1 MSAADLAP
9 RQRWLALA
17 QGLQQDLK
25 DYAALRQLLAQ
36 QYQAALRHDAAA
48 MQQLA
53 QAISSLA
60 DRLHG
65 MREQRVGHA
74 QALLPGQGA
83 VSMLA
88 VIALLQPPLRAQFE
102 QLWQRL
108 LELVQACKQD
118 NLRNGQLIAEQA
130 EIMQTAVFGK
140 AQDLIYAPL

>member
-1 MSAADLAP
+1 
-9 RQRWLALA
+9 
-17 QGLQQDLK
+17 
-25 DYAALRQLLAQ
+25 
-36 QYQAALRHDAAA
+36 
-48 MQQLA
+48 
-53 QAISSLA
+53 
-60 DRLHG
+60 
-65 MREQRVGHA
+65 
-74 QALLPGQGA
+74 
-83 VSMLA
+83 MLA